1 MAREDKAAAVNEL
14 QEQFQSSTAVVLTE
28 YRGLTVAQ
36 LKTLR
41 RALGEDAT
49 YAVAKNTLVKLAANR
64 AGIDTLDEI
73 LTGPNALTFIKGDI
87 AAVAKGLKIFAKDNP
102 LLVVKGGVMEGKF
115 LDAKQV
121 GALADLESRE
131 VYLAKLAG
139 AMKGNLS
146 QAAGLFAAPLQ
157 TVARALGALQT
168 AAEANPALIAG
179 AGVAAPVAE
188 ATTEPEPVEAAPAVE
203 TADAAPAAAAT
214 EAPEAAPAAEA
225 DQAAPAAE

>member
-1 MAREDKAAAVNEL
+1 MAREDKAAAVAEL
-14 QEQFQSSTAVVLTE
+14 QDQFQSSGAVVLTE

-36 LKTLR
+36 LKDLR

-49 YAVAKNTLVKLAANR
+49 YAVAKNTLVKLAANK

-73 LTGPNALTFIKGDI
+73 LTGPNALTFIKGDV
-87 AAVAKGLKIFAKDNP
+87 AAVAKGLKNFAKDNP
-102 LLVVKGGVMEGKF
+102 LLVIKGGVMEGKF

-146 QAAGLFAAPLQ
+146 KAAGLFAAPMQ
-157 TVARALGALQT
+157 TAARALAALQS
-168 AAEANPALIAG
+168 AAEENPALIAG
-179 AGVAAPVAE
+179 AGAAAPAAE
-188 ATTEPEPVEAAPAVE
+188 ATTEPETAA
-203 TADAAPAAAAT
+203 
-214 EAPEAAPAAEA
+214 AAPAAEA
-225 DQAAPAAE
+225 DEAAPAAE

>member
-1 MAREDKAAAVNEL
+1 MAREDKAAAIDEL
-14 QEQFQSSTAVVLTE
+14 KTQFESSGAVVLTE

-36 LKTLR
+36 LKNLR

-49 YAVAKNTLVKLAANR
+49 YAVAKNTLVKLAANQ
-64 AGIDTLDEI
+64 AGIEAMDEI
-73 LTGPNALTFIKGDI
+73 LTGPNALTFIKGDV
-87 AAVAKGLKIFAKDNP
+87 AAVAKGLKNFAKDNP

-139 AMKGNLS
+139 AMKGNMS
-146 QAAGLFAAPLQ
+146 KAAGLFAAPAQ
-157 TVARALGALQT
+157 TAARALGALQT

-179 AGVAAPVAE
+179 AGAAAPVAE
-188 ATTEPEPVEAAPAVE
+188 ATSEPE
-203 TADAAPAAAAT
+203 TAEAAPAAAAD
-214 EAPEAAPAAEA
+214 EAAPAAE
-225 DQAAPAAE
+225 

>member
-1 MAREDKAAAVNEL
+1 MAREDKAAAIDEL
-14 QEQFQSSTAVVLTE
+14 KTQFESSGAVVLTE

-36 LKTLR
+36 LKNLR

-49 YAVAKNTLVKLAANR
+49 YAVAKNTLVKLAANQ
-64 AGIDTLDEI
+64 AGIEAMDEI
-73 LTGPNALTFIKGDI
+73 LTGPNALTFIKGDV
-87 AAVAKGLKIFAKDNP
+87 AAVAKGLKNFAKDNP

-139 AMKGNLS
+139 AMKGNMS
-146 QAAGLFAAPLQ
+146 KAAGLFAAPAQ
-157 TVARALGALQT
+157 TAARALGALQT

-179 AGVAAPVAE
+179 AGAAAPAAE
-188 ATTEPEPVEAAPAVE
+188 ATSEPE
-203 TADAAPAAAAT
+203 TAEAAPAAAAD
-214 EAPEAAPAAEA
+214 EAAPAAE
-225 DQAAPAAE
+225 

>member
-1 MAREDKAAAVNEL
+1 MAREDKAAAVDEL
-14 QEQFQSSTAVVLTE
+14 TAQFEGSGAVVLTE

-36 LKTLR
+36 LKDLR

-49 YAVAKNTLVKLAANR
+49 YAVAKNTLVKLAANK

-73 LTGPNALTFIKGDI
+73 LTGPNALTFIKGDV
-87 AAVAKGLKIFAKDNP
+87 AAVAKGLKNFAKDNP
-102 LLVVKGGVMEGKF
+102 LLVIKGGVMEGKF

-139 AMKGNLS
+139 AMKGNMS
-146 QAAGLFAAPLQ
+146 KAAGLFAAPAQ
-157 TVARALGALQT
+157 TAARALGALQT

-179 AGVAAPVAE
+179 AGAAAPVAE
-188 ATTEPEPVEAAPAVE
+188 ATSEPE
-203 TADAAPAAAAT
+203 TADAAPAA
-214 EAPEAAPAAEA
+214 EADEAAPAAE
-225 DQAAPAAE
+225 

>member
-1 MAREDKAAAVNEL
+1 MAREDKAAAVAQL
-14 QEQFQSSTAVVLTE
+14 TEQFESSDAVVLTE
-28 YRGLTVAQ
+28 YRGLSVAQ

-49 YAVAKNTLVKLAANR
+49 YAVAKNTLMKLAANK
-64 AGIDTLDEI
+64 AGIDMLDEI

-87 AAVAKGLKIFAKDNP
+87 AAVAKGLKNFAKDNP
-102 LLVVKGGVMEGKF
+102 LLVIKGGVLEGNF

-146 QAAGLFAAPLQ
+146 KAAGLFAAPLQ
-157 TVARALGALQT
+157 TAARAFGALQT
-168 AAEANPALIAG
+168 AAEADPLLIAG
-179 AGVAAPVAE
+179 AGEAPAAV
-188 ATTEPEPVEAAPAVE
+188 ATTEPE
-203 TADAAPAAAAT
+203 TADAAPAAEAA
-214 EAPEAAPAAEA
+214 EAAPAAE
-225 DQAAPAAE
+225 